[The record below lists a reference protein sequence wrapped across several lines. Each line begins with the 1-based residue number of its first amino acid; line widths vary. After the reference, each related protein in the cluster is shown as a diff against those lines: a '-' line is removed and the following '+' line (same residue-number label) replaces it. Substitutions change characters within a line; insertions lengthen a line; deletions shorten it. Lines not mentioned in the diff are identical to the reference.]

1 MKIMRKTFTKM
12 SNSFYHLGGKMYL
25 LLVFILIGTAAEAQY
40 CKATHYYG
48 CTYNTTGLRYAAI
61 EDVKFED
68 NAGNV
73 LFSKVG
79 DGCNDKTAAINTGH
93 HNVIGTPN
101 TFTMSYGSDVVL
113 KVNGSNPGYAFYTT
127 MNLGVWVDLNRDE
140 DFGDAGEFMGSYTV
154 ATSNPPSGL
163 TTIKFTLPCGASGS
177 GTSRIRLRSMY
188 QYRAPFQ
195 KNEHCKTNYLYIYGE
210 TEDYPVK
217 LENPSTIKAGFFV
230 SDTSFIGTPVLLTN
244 ANPKGYTGHQ
254 WDIGDDGTNE
264 YVTTNAKHK
273 FTTTGQKCVRL
284 FSQNCL
290 GRDSIVK
297 CFQIVTPTAPP
308 VADFVS
314 SSNSVQLFTAFDITD
329 LSTNGAT
336 YWDWKI
342 FQPGDSLNTVID
354 GNTLPQLSG
363 GDENFNKNPS
373 IFTAKG
379 IPGFP
384 GVGKWSVCLTSSNS
398 VGSSK
403 EVCKSGYIEVE
414 KGCEEIEMGP
424 GTITNIPGNV
434 IVCTAGS
441 IVNKDD
447 GLGNYSTPEAGLDAL
462 IAPCGASEVVLE
474 FSQWEVKANVNLKIY
489 DGQNSNGIPLHSAN
503 GFTSANAPSGKYTAT
518 SGAIY
523 VLWNSTGTATDKGFK
538 ASWTSTVGTLTAPT
552 AKFEIPD
559 TIFNAVENTF
569 VNTSLQ
575 AKGEVFYT
583 WEVDNSVQAT
593 SKDFKTTFLSNAAY
607 NVCLTVETCV
617 SPMSKTCKT
626 VHVIAPDRKADLDF
640 TADNQRPKTGQT
652 VTLQASSQ
660 VANTFKWTFFPSNSV
675 SFVNGTNVNSVEPQ
689 VRFSAAGKYTV
700 SLRGWNY
707 VDSAKTVATLIKDQF
722 IITID
727 YCNPLIGVTSSS
739 DVAINDVILED
750 GAMNVLIAN
759 STAQGDYNDYT
770 TDFKPAVLTFG
781 SENTITVKRNT
792 TANPISRKVWI
803 DYNIDG
809 DFDDAGE
816 LVAMEMPAQTTSFS
830 KTFTVPDLSSAFE
843 GPTRMRIGVSYK
855 NDPNEPCGAS
865 SGVKNAN
872 RIGEFEDYPIMLS
885 NDNTTPILSL
895 IGNDTVYVEQD
906 GVYSDLGAT
915 AMDPTEGDITHRIG
929 ASSDVDTSASGIY
942 FVTYTVND
950 ASGNA
955 ADPITRVVYVVVDRT
970 NPVITLN
977 GLSTVFVDVVTGTYN
992 EPGFT
997 AKDNRDGDLTSAVLV
1012 NGSVNTFKIG
1022 TYVLDYSVQDAQRN
1036 STLVKRT
1043 VIVQDT
1049 FAPILSN
1056 QEIKPENGRNV
1067 VQVQLQSVFVDR
1079 TEVSE
1084 NYNNGIYA
1092 DLYARTATPGTNGI
1106 ADVDTRVK
1114 GTTVANYVAT
1124 DETGNMSTLEIDYI
1138 VEDYIAPVINLNT
1151 LDTVYHP
1158 VFATYTAVEA
1168 SVSDNLYDATQV
1180 SLTKTSNV
1188 DPFVLGRYFDTYTAT
1203 DASGNISTK
1212 TRTVRVGDGSRPV
1225 ISGINGPILKV
1236 GIASQLS
1243 VFDYIKA
1250 TDNYDSP
1257 AILMG
1262 NMELMSTDLNTYAE
1276 GIYSAVFRTWDNS
1289 GNESAPFTLIIVVDY
1304 DYYVINGVEDVNG
1317 DDALKVYPNPSNGIF
1332 NVSIDLAS
1340 NETIDVAIFDI
1351 LGNKVADVING
1362 ELTNGVYPI
1371 DLTSKANGVYFVRM
1385 AVNDK
1390 VYNQRIILNK

>member
-1 MKIMRKTFTKM
+1 MRKTFTKM
-12 SNSFYHLGGKMYL
+12 SDTFYHMSGKLYL
-25 LLVFILIGTAAEAQY
+25 LLVLMLVGSAASAQY
-40 CKATHYYG
+40 CKAWHYYG
-48 CTYNTTGLRYAAI
+48 CTYNTTGLRYGAI
-61 EDVKFED
+61 EDVIFED

-73 LFSKVG
+73 LFKKVA
-79 DGCNDKTAAINTGH
+79 DGCNDKTAAINSGGH
-93 HNVIGTPN
+93 FNVIGTPK
-101 TFTMSYGSDVVL
+101 TFAMSYGSDVVL
-113 KVNGSNPGYAFYTT
+113 KMNGSNPGYNYATIAV
-127 MNLGVWVDLNRDE
+127 GIWIDLNRDE
-140 DFGDAGEFMGSYTV
+140 DFTDPGEWIGAYSVGS
-154 ATSNPPSGL
+154 SNPPSSL
-163 TTIKFTLPCGASGS
+163 TTIKFTLPCGVSGS
-177 GTSRIRLRSMY
+177 GTSRIRIRANYYYYTMNSGMSCASGTSMY
-188 QYRAPFQ
+188 
-195 KNEHCKTNYLYIYGE
+195 YGE

-217 LENPSTIKAGFFV
+217 LENPATIKAGFFV
-230 SDTSFIGTPVLLTN
+230 ADTSFINTPVLFTN
-244 ANPKGYTGHQ
+244 ANQRGYTGHQ
-254 WDIGDDGTNE
+254 WDNNDDGSKE
-264 YVTTNAKHK
+264 QVTTNAIYKYSSV
-273 FTTTGQKCVRL
+273 GQKCVRL

-297 CFQIVTPTAPP
+297 CFQIVAPTAPP

-314 SSNSVQLFTAFDITD
+314 SSNSVELFTAFDLTD

-336 YWDWKI
+336 YWDWKM

-363 GDENFNKNPS
+363 GDENFNRNPS

-384 GVGKWSVCLTSSNS
+384 GTGKWSVCLTSSNS
-398 VGSSK
+398 IGSSK
-403 EVCKSGYIEVE
+403 EVCKPGYIEVE
-414 KGCEEIEMGP
+414 KGCEDIEMGP

-434 IVCTAGS
+434 IVCTSGS
-441 IVNKDD
+441 IINKDD
-447 GLGNYSTPEAGLDAL
+447 GTGKYSTPEAGLDAL

-474 FSQWEVKANVNLKIY
+474 FSMWKVKANVNLKIY
-489 DGQNSNGIPLHSAN
+489 DGQNSNGKPLHSGA
-503 GFTSANAPSGKYTAT
+503 GFTTANPPSGKYTAK

-523 VLWNSTGTATDKGFK
+523 VLWNSTGTATDDGFK
-538 ASWTSTVGTLTAPT
+538 ASWTSSAGTLTAPT
-552 AKFEIPD
+552 ARFEIPD
-559 TIFNAVENTF
+559 SIFNAVENTF
-569 VNTSLQ
+569 VNTSLN

-583 WEVDNSVQAT
+583 WDVDNSTQST
-593 SKDFKTTFLSNAAY
+593 SKDYKTTFLSNAAY

-617 SPMSKTCKT
+617 SPMSITCKT

-652 VTLQASSQ
+652 VSLEATSL
-660 VANTFKWTFFPSNSV
+660 VANSFKWTFFPSNSV
-675 SFVNGTNVNSVEPQ
+675 TFVNGTNVNSVKPE

-707 VDSAKTVATLIKDQF
+707 VDSAKSVATLIKDQF

-739 DVAINDVILED
+739 DVAINEVTLED
-750 GAMNVLIAN
+750 ADMNVLISN
-759 STAQGDYNDYT
+759 VTAEGDYTDYT
-770 TDFKPAVLTFG
+770 TDFDPAVLTFG
-781 SENTITVKRNT
+781 SDATITVKRNT

-809 DFDDAGE
+809 DFNDTGE
-816 LVAMEMPAQTTSFS
+816 LVAEEMPAQTGSFS
-830 KTFTVPDLSSAFE
+830 KTFTVPDLSAAFE

-855 NDPNEPCGAS
+855 SDPNEPCGAS

-885 NDNTTPILSL
+885 NDNTMPILSL
-895 IGNDTVYVEQD
+895 IGNDTVYVEQN
-906 GVYSDLGAT
+906 GTYNDLGAT
-915 AMDPTEGDITHRIG
+915 ATDPTEGDITSRIMT
-929 ASSDVDTSASGIY
+929 SSDVDVTASGIY
-942 FVTYTVND
+942 FVTYNVDD

-955 ADPITRVVYVVVDRT
+955 ADAITRVVYVVVDRT

-977 GLSTVFVDVVTGTYN
+977 GLSTVYVDVVAGTYN

-997 AKDNRDGDLTSAVLV
+997 ASDNRDGDLTTAVQV
-1012 NGSVNTFKIG
+1012 TGTVNTFKIG
-1022 TYVLDYSVQDAQRN
+1022 TYLVNYTVQDAQRN
-1036 STLVKRT
+1036 STTETRT

-1056 QEIKPENGRNV
+1056 QEIIFDAGRNV
-1067 VQVQLQSVFVDR
+1067 VEVQLQSVFVDR

-1084 NYNNGIYA
+1084 NYNNGVYA
-1092 DLYARTATPGTNGI
+1092 GLYERTATPGTNGI

-1114 GTTVANYVAT
+1114 GTTIANYVAM
-1124 DETGNMSTLEIDYI
+1124 DETGNTSTLEIDYI
-1138 VEDYIAPVINLNT
+1138 VEDYVPPVINLNT

-1158 VFATYTAVEA
+1158 VFAAYTSVEA
-1168 SVSDNLYDATQV
+1168 SVTDNLYDETQV

-1188 DPFVLGRYFDTYTAT
+1188 DPFTLGLYEDVYTAT
-1203 DASGNISTK
+1203 DASGNVSVK
-1212 TRTVRVGDGSRPV
+1212 TRYVRVVDGVRPV
-1225 ISGINGPILKV
+1225 ISGINGPILRV
-1236 GIASQLS
+1236 GIASEFS

-1250 TDNYDSP
+1250 IDNYDSP

-1289 GNESAPFTLIIVVDY
+1289 TNESAPFTLMIVVDY
-1304 DYYVINGVEDVNG
+1304 DYYTINGVEDVNS

-1340 NETIDVAIFDI
+1340 NETIDVAIFDL
-1351 LGNKVADVING
+1351 LGNKVADVVNG

-1371 DLTSKANGVYFVRM
+1371 DLTSNANGVYFVRM

-1390 VYNQRIILNK
+1390 VYNQRIVLNK